1 MGMGT
6 FSFVFSGG
14 LKKQEKIP
22 FFKQGKVLLWGAFR
36 IFKLPQPTG
45 LGISNL
51 EAGPSPIQKVKSLT
65 EDK

>member
-1 MGMGT
+1 M
-6 FSFVFSGG
+6 
-14 LKKQEKIP
+14 
-22 FFKQGKVLLWGAFR
+22 GAFR